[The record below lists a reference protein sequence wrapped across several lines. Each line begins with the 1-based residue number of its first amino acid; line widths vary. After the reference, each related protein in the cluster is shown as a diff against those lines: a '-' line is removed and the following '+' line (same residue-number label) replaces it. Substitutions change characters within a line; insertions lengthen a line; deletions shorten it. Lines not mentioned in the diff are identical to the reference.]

1 MNILLYAGSVV
12 AEKLREKKR
21 TRTMKSEKNLSGRQ
35 KFRQIVRSGE
45 KMSVDYMKGGKAHL
59 NLKGKTLIEWK
70 ESTN

>member
-1 MNILLYAGSVV
+1 
-12 AEKLREKKR
+12 
-21 TRTMKSEKNLSGRQ
+21 MKSEKNLGGRR

-45 KMSVDYMKGGKAHL
+45 KISVDYMKGGKVHL